1 LNLKFSSLIT
11 MTTKQLVMVHIWW
24 QIFFWQSTW
33 WQIKT
38 KNMLTHAQFELVCAT
53 DNPYGVYFII
63 GIDLN
68 DLGRSLL
75 LLCVLFMRR
84 IHAPLILWSLDKFFG
99 LLFIVCLHICRVV
112 NRPDH
117 VRLWKVWVWP
127 INFF

>member
-1 LNLKFSSLIT
+1 LNSQIFFT
-11 MTTKQLVMVHIWW
+11 HYHDYYTVGNGTYMVAN
-24 QIFFWQSTW
+24 FFWQSIW

-38 KNMLTHAQFELVCAT
+38 KNMLTHAQFQMVCAW
-53 DNPYGVYFII
+53 DNPCGVYFII

-84 IHAPLILWSLDKFFG
+84 IHATHSLKLRQVR

-112 NRPDH
+112 SRPDY
-117 VRLWKVWVWP
+117 VKFWKIWVWFT
-127 INFF
+127 NFF